1 MIYVNLYLQNSDSE
15 KKLAKKKTRS
25 LSPSAKTLKLEKK
38 KALLEAKT
46 AQVIFMKRKKLWLH
60 MAKKEMGKVIDN

>member
-1 MIYVNLYLQNSDSE
+1 M
-15 KKLAKKKTRS
+15 RS
-25 LSPSAKTLKLEKK
+25 LSPTAKTLKLEKK

-60 MAKKEMGKVIDN
+60 MAKKEMGKVKYSYIIFF

>member
-1 MIYVNLYLQNSDSE
+1 
-15 KKLAKKKTRS
+15 
-25 LSPSAKTLKLEKK
+25 LSPTAKTLKLEKK

-60 MAKKEMGKVIDN
+60 MAKKEMGKVKENGIIFL

>member
-1 MIYVNLYLQNSDSE
+1 M
-15 KKLAKKKTRS
+15 
-25 LSPSAKTLKLEKK
+25 SPTAKTLKLEKK

-60 MAKKEMGKVIDN
+60 MAKKEMGKVKDNYILFLFSIKIIFFSSNIYSYIE